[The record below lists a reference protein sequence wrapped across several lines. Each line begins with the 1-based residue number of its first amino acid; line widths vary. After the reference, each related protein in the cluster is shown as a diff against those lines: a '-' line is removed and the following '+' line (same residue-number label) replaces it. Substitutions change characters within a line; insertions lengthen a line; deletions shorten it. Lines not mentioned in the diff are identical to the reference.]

1 MFIGL
6 SCTAGSSLFAQRDTI
21 PSDSVQLLTPVEV
34 RSTRLNEKSPFA
46 VSNIGKK
53 EIAKQKKKAEKLKRK
68 LEKKPEDEQVVEQSE
83 KVEETTGEQ
92 PVATVDTKE
101 EPGQGQ

>member
-1 MFIGL
+1 MKRIFMFIGL
-6 SCTAGSSLFAQRDTI
+6 SCTAGSSLFAQRDSI

-53 EIAKQKKKAEKLKRK
+53 KLPNRTWDKTSLTCSTRS
-68 LEKKPEDEQVVEQSE
+68 LLWS
-83 KVEETTGEQ
+83 
-92 PVATVDTKE
+92 PVLMMVWE
-101 EPGQGQ
+101 